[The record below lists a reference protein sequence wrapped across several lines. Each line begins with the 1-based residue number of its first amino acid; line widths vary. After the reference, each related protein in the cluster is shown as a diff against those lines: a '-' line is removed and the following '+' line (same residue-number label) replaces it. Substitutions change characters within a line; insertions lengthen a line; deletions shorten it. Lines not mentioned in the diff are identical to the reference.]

1 VKIILKNSK
10 KRRRVMNKKII
21 YSGIFFF
28 LIAILVSPSFSQ
40 SIGRSCDGSQLKT
53 DSGWVYIPKG
63 QTREVMIGGVRYRCV
78 GCGKCTP
85 ISQQNPPG
93 GYTGSYR
100 SSGDWK
106 TDLMLG
112 LMQSF
117 MQGFMKGLQ
126 QGGANPSEQNSEGTQ
141 YDREAEFR
149 RLREEWQ
156 YGIKKQTEQMQKQY
170 ALMRQNEFKEKKQR
184 LLSKLKGHDSSSE
197 NLSSLKSL
205 KCSTYWSIEAAKW
218 AALGDEESLKKA
230 KEYSLN
236 SEKAMQGDLSNC
248 PDFQLEVN
256 IPVSDD
262 TNIYKEEF
270 QQEFLKVLTQEV
282 NDRVNSLNDI
292 KKKKD
297 ELLYEVAKAE
307 DEVKKIEE
315 IKSSAK
321 SEVEKEQYDKLLNEA
336 LKALEMAKK
345 EEKKVDEEILRLNQ
359 EIKAIN
365 EITQTLFT
373 PKKEDK

>member
-1 VKIILKNSK
+1 
-10 KRRRVMNKKII
+10 MNKKIT
-21 YSGIFFF
+21 YSGLLLL

-40 SIGRSCDGSQLKT
+40 SIGISCDGSQLKT

-126 QGGANPSEQNSEGTQ
+126 QGGANPSEQNSAGTQ
-141 YDREAEFR
+141 YDREAKFR

-156 YGIKKQTEQMQKQY
+156 NGIKKQTEQMQKQY

-236 SEKAMQGDLSNC
+236 SEKALQGDLSNC
-248 PDFQLEVN
+248 PDFQLEMN

-270 QQEFLKVLTQEV
+270 QHEFLKVLTQEV

-307 DEVKKIEE
+307 DEVKKITE

-336 LKALEMAKK
+336 LKALEMAKI